1 MKLSVIGP
9 SVQQVTHRFLHELL
23 LELYG
28 QKGVFALRWSLR
40 LSGFVTNLFACV
52 LIVCS
57 WCSNSFSLT
66 QSSPINNTVI
76 LMGKMTS
83 VLRHIPKTIVLVLKE
98 MKCLTTCRAAS
109 PPRLWNYIGPLC
121 WNKKKRPIIR
131 CQHPSFTHKTLCF
144 QVTDAVVLITF
155 NKAQLTHVHT
165 KHEDE
170 LTATHK
176 ETRSHTAA
184 PCVLW
189 WMWIQMLVFSLWAGV
204 SILLCTSQS
213 CRHDCR
219 LSLLSCVQNT
229 QAAAF

>member
-121 WNKKKRPIIR
+121 WNKKKKKGPLSDVSIHLLPIKPYVFR
-131 CQHPSFTHKTLCF
+131 SLMQSFWSL
-144 QVTDAVVLITF
+144 L
-155 NKAQLTHVHT
+155 T
-165 KHEDE
+165 KHS
-170 LTATHK
+170 
-176 ETRSHTAA
+176 SHMYT
-184 PCVLW
+184 
-189 WMWIQMLVFSLWAGV
+189 
-204 SILLCTSQS
+204 QS
-213 CRHDCR
+213 MKT
-219 LSLLSCVQNT
+219 N
-229 QAAAF
+229 